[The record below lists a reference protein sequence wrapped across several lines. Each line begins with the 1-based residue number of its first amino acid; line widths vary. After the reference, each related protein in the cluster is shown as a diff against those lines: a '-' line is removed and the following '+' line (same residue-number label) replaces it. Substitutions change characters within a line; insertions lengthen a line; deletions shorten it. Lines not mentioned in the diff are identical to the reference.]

1 MVLTVVVTGATR
13 GIGNAVARSF
23 AERGD
28 HVVVCSRDS
37 EAVSETV
44 SQLSELDGSA
54 SGLRTDVRDEFDV
67 ERLMEH
73 AAKEGEEAGID
84 VLVANA
90 GVVHGTP
97 GEISIES
104 EPYSAFDDTLRT
116 NVRGVFATIREAV
129 PHLSSDARVLVPSGS
144 VAHEAKPGVGAYG
157 VSKAGAEAVA
167 RAFAADVEAAVGVID
182 PGVVATDLTAAERAR
197 EPEAVAPMFLWAALE
212 ADPAE
217 FDGGRIDLRTWKAA
231 TR

>member
-1 MVLTVVVTGATR
+1 MALTIVVTGGTR
-13 GIGNAVARSF
+13 GIGNAVARAF
-23 AERGD
+23 VERGD

-44 SQLSELDGSA
+44 SKLSELEGSA
-54 SGLRTDVRDEFDV
+54 SGLRADVRDEFEV

-73 AAKEGEEAGID
+73 AAREGESAGIG
-84 VLVANA
+84 VLIANA

-97 GEISIES
+97 GEIPLDSES
-104 EPYSAFDDTLRT
+104 YTSFDDTLRT
-116 NVRGVFATIREAV
+116 NVRGVFTAIREAA
-129 PHLSSDARVLVPSGS
+129 PHLSADARVLVPSGT
-144 VAHEAKPGVGAYG
+144 VAHESKPGMGAYG

-167 RAFAADVEAAVGVID
+167 RGFAADLEATVGVVD
-182 PGVVATDLTAAERAR
+182 PGLVATELTGAERAR

-212 ADPAE
+212 ADADE
-217 FDGGRIDLRTWKAA
+217 LDGDRIDLRTWKSA